1 MSDPEKPARRTTYD
15 PVAYGKFVLDGMTAK
30 LAKAGIDEPEVKV
43 RWLIQHVTGVSF
55 GELATRGLKPM
66 IREQWDALG
75 AFLHRVIQ
83 REPIQYV
90 VGNTDFMGRIFTCDK
105 RALIPRPETEELV
118 ETVLKTLGPGAAR
131 VIDVGT
137 GTGCIAVTLAAEN
150 PSLEVI
156 AVDISDDALALAR
169 ENAQAHAVE
178 HRIAFRRANLL
189 EDVPPASLDAIVS
202 NPPYIAD
209 GEAASLAT
217 EVRDHEPALALFAG
231 TDGLSAI
238 RPLIAQAATVLRPG
252 GWLFME
258 IGENQ
263 GAVVRALLEAGGWTQ
278 IEIRKDLAGHDR
290 IAMARRAG

>member
-1 MSDPEKPARRTTYD
+1 MSEPEKSARRTTYD
-15 PVAYGKFVLDGMTAK
+15 PVAYGKFVLEGMAAK

-90 VGNTDFMGRIFTCDK
+90 VGNTDFMGRIFTCDP

-118 ETVLKTLGPGAAR
+118 ETVLKTLGPGAHR

-150 PSLEVI
+150 PSLEVM

-169 ENAQAHAVE
+169 ENAQAHALE
-178 HRIAFRRANLL
+178 HRITFRRASLL
-189 EDVPPASLDAIVS
+189 DDVPPASLDVVVS

-209 GEAASLAT
+209 GEAASLSV

-231 TDGLSAI
+231 ADGLAAI
-238 RPLIAQAATVLRPG
+238 RPLVAQAATALRPG
-252 GWLFME
+252 GRLFLE

-263 GAVVRALLEAGGWTQ
+263 GASVRALLESGGWTQ

-290 IAMARRAG
+290 IAMARHAD